1 MLDKLKEIISKV
13 NKEIDVDTVTM
24 DTRLMEDLKLDSL
37 SVMLLAME
45 IEVAFDFQ
53 FTEPVKFETV
63 KDVCDYLEAKVA

>member
-13 NKEIDVDTVTM
+13 NKEIDVDAVTM

-63 KDVCDYLEAKVA
+63 QDVCDYLATKV

>member
-13 NKEIDVDTVTM
+13 NKEIDVDAVTM

-63 KDVCDYLEAKVA
+63 KDVCDYLATKA

>member
-13 NKEIDVDTVTM
+13 NKEIDLDAVTM
-24 DTRLMEDLKLDSL
+24 ETRLMEDLKLDSL

>member
-13 NKEIDVDTVTM
+13 NKEIDVDAVTM

-37 SVMLLAME
+37 SVMLLALE

-53 FTEPVKFETV
+53 FTEPGKFETV
-63 KDVCDYLEAKVA
+63 KDGCDYLATKA

>member
-13 NKEIDVDTVTM
+13 NKEIDVDAVTM

>member
-1 MLDKLKEIISKV
+1 MLDKLKEIISTV
-13 NKEIDVDTVTM
+13 NKEIDVDAVTM

-63 KDVCDYLEAKVA
+63 KDVCDYLATKV

>member
-13 NKEIDVDTVTM
+13 NKEIDVDAVTM

-63 KDVCDYLEAKVA
+63 KDVCDYLATKV

>member
-13 NKEIDVDTVTM
+13 NKEIDLDAVTM
-24 DTRLMEDLKLDSL
+24 ETRLMEDLKLDSL

-63 KDVCDYLEAKVA
+63 KDVCDYLEAKA